1 MSSTSTSTAQPT
13 DLQSVIETLKA
24 TLEYCRQQAAHY
36 TEEASRIETALLVLE
51 KGFYQPEGD
60 VSNGKTVQ
68 PQEAA
73 VQADQVA
80 QPSKSVLN
88 QAEAE
93 LDEEKFVSQS
103 KQRQSKTKRSS
114 ETFSL
119 KDNLRARYI
128 QLDLNDAIAKV
139 LTLAPGPMEV
149 PDLVDELYGRNL
161 KRSLRSRAIAALT
174 RHLNRGAKSG
184 LWQQKAADG
193 EPLAFSL
200 S

>member
-1 MSSTSTSTAQPT
+1 MSSTSTSTARPT

-24 TLEYCRQQAAHY
+24 TLEHCRQQAAHY

-68 PQEAA
+68 SQAQAEQA
-73 VQADQVA
+73 VQ
-80 QPSKSVLN
+80 PSESVLN
-88 QAEAE
+88 QADTE
-93 LDEEKFVSQS
+93 LNEEEPASQS

-128 QLDLNDAIAKV
+128 QLDLNDAIVKV
-139 LTLAPGPMEV
+139 LTLAPNPVEV